1 MTTDRQPT
9 VKVRPAQFPD
19 DKDTISNLFL
29 AYEQHL
35 LDTASVKL
43 DFQNFNDELANLP
56 GKYSVSNTGAL
67 WLAYISDSAQNTSAH
82 STPGDAPANET
93 TIGCM
98 GLRAFTTA
106 QAELKRLYLVP
117 SARGLGASKAL
128 MDVAIA
134 RARELGY
141 KEVLLDTL
149 GSMTAA
155 RRLYEKYGF
164 REIDAYYDSHP
175 DAVFYR
181 LELGVEEKGT

>member
-1 MTTDRQPT
+1 
-9 VKVRPAQFPD
+9 
-19 DKDTISNLFL
+19 
-29 AYEQHL
+29 
-35 LDTASVKL
+35 
-43 DFQNFNDELANLP
+43 
-56 GKYSVSNTGAL
+56 
-67 WLAYISDSAQNTSAH
+67 
-82 STPGDAPANET
+82 
-93 TIGCM
+93 M
-98 GLRAFTTA
+98 GLRAFTTS

-164 REIDAYYDSHP
+164 REIEAYYNSHP

-181 LELGVEEKGT
+181 LELGGGEKASI